1 MRVIYKYPLE
11 ITAEQVINIPM
22 LYFDDRVARC
32 NEQVLHVDVQ
42 DVIRPCLWCMVD
54 TENQTYPMK
63 VVTKMTGEE
72 IREDEKDKLIE
83 KISITVPI
91 HDLDEPTINELSVL
105 IKNNPGHSL
114 LYFKVV
120 DGEHNISL
128 NLFSQ
133 NIRLNV
139 TRELVDFLQENENI
153 DFKING

>member
-1 MRVIYKYPLE
+1 MYLLIKARVE
-11 ITAEQVINIPM
+11 
-22 LYFDDRVARC
+22 DRYNSGRLSLSIGAI
-32 NEQVLHVDVQ
+32 QLLH
-42 DVIRPCLWCMVD
+42 
-54 TENQTYPMK
+54 E
-63 VVTKMTGEE
+63 
-72 IREDEKDKLIE
+72 EKDRLIE

>member
-11 ITAEQVINIPM
+11 VTAEQVINIPM

-72 IREDEKDKLIE
+72 IRERQAEICWLVSHRRWRFRGSCVRMLRIKLRFYKEKML
-83 KISITVPI
+83 
-91 HDLDEPTINELSVL
+91 
-105 IKNNPGHSL
+105 
-114 LYFKVV
+114 
-120 DGEHNISL
+120 
-128 NLFSQ
+128 
-133 NIRLNV
+133 
-139 TRELVDFLQENENI
+139 
-153 DFKING
+153 

>member
-72 IREDEKDKLIE
+72 IREDEKQRSMKLAAFHLRSCWPRRAGRI
-83 KISITVPI
+83 
-91 HDLDEPTINELSVL
+91 
-105 IKNNPGHSL
+105 
-114 LYFKVV
+114 F
-120 DGEHNISL
+120 
-128 NLFSQ
+128 
-133 NIRLNV
+133 
-139 TRELVDFLQENENI
+139 
-153 DFKING
+153 

>member
-72 IREDEKDKLIE
+72 IREDEKDRLNM
-83 KISITVPI
+83 
-91 HDLDEPTINELSVL
+91 LAR
-105 IKNNPGHSL
+105 
-114 LYFKVV
+114 
-120 DGEHNISL
+120 ISL
-128 NLFSQ
+128 VAVISWVMCSY
-133 NIRLNV
+133 V
-139 TRELVDFLQENENI
+139 TN
-153 DFKING
+153 KT

>member
-22 LYFDDRVARC
+22 LYFYDRVARC

-72 IREDEKDKLIE
+72 IREDEKDKL
-83 KISITVPI
+83 KYVGSY
-91 HDLDEPTINELSVL
+91 L
-105 IKNNPGHSL
+105 IGGGDFVGHVFVC
-114 LYFKVV
+114 Y
-120 DGEHNISL
+120 E
-128 NLFSQ
+128 
-133 NIRLNV
+133 
-139 TRELVDFLQENENI
+139 
-153 DFKING
+153 